1 MSFTIISICG
11 LWGHDAIDRKLG
23 VQDSYGSH
31 RYDNVYEYDDDDDG
45 GGGGGDDN
53 IYWVRDDDD
62 VDYG

>member
-1 MSFTIISICG
+1 MISICG

-31 RYDNVYEYDDDDDG
+31 RYDYDVEYHDDDDDG
-45 GGGGGDDN
+45 GGGGGYD

-62 VDYG
+62 SGYDI